1 MVYIILFIVLG
12 IVLFVIVKFVKS
24 STPRG
29 FAKEL
34 AKAQLF
40 SLKVVKQKFPEENKE
55 NQYCL
60 AIRTRPNFSEGEVK
74 EIVKEAKKSSK
85 ELKQEFNFQSVVFH
99 LAVKEFTK
107 RTDIGSPLR
116 RDGVGYEIL
125 QGVSEIIPEDI

>member
-1 MVYIILFIVLG
+1 MAYIILLIVLG
-12 IVLFVIVKFVKS
+12 VALFVIVKFVQS
-24 STPRG
+24 STPLG

-40 SLKVVKQKFPEENKE
+40 SLKVVKQKFPKENKE
-55 NQYCL
+55 NQYYL
-60 AIRTRPNFSEGEVK
+60 AIKTRPNFSDDEVK

-107 RTDIGSPLR
+107 RTDIDSPLR
-116 RDGVGYEIL
+116 RDGVGYEIM
-125 QGVSEIIPEDI
+125 QGVSAVIPENI